1 MTKTTTQ
8 PLNSPPN
15 AAASISVRVMSLLVS
30 ALPWLI
36 IVALLLAG
44 IFIRP
49 QPVGTTL
56 APPAL
61 ESRDQFYGVTELASG
76 EILAV
81 GTNGKLLKFRKGES
95 PVRIELPTRQH
106 LQDIASWPNGRA
118 VAVGNDG
125 VVLVSRDAGQNWQ
138 LVEGVPRSEVA
149 NKLNRVRVAADGVA
163 VATGEMGAL
172 LISRDYGA
180 SWSRLREEADIAWN
194 DVALLADG
202 NVVVVGE
209 FGRVLRGNI
218 NSGEWADV
226 DAGVA
231 VSLMSLTFAND
242 TRGVAVG
249 LEGTVI
255 ETVDGGLSWSAQA
268 VGISEHLFDVAWLAD
283 KQQWF
288 VTGALGRFAVGSG
301 DDWQADF
308 LDKRNL
314 AWHVRAQPAKD
325 GLWLAGAT
333 IGHWDGASW
342 TQLQP

>member
-1 MTKTTTQ
+1 MSNTTTQ
-8 PLNSPPN
+8 TLTPQTTVNRSFG
-15 AAASISVRVMSLLVS
+15 VRVMSLLVS

-61 ESRDQFYGVTELASG
+61 ESRDQFYGLTELASG
-76 EILAV
+76 EMLAV

-95 PVRIELPTRQH
+95 PVRIDLPTREH

-125 VVLVSRDAGQNWQ
+125 VVLVSSDAGATWA
-138 LVEGVPRSEVA
+138 LVDGVPRSEIA
-149 NKLNRVRVAADGVA
+149 NKLNRVRAAADGLA

-172 LISRDYGA
+172 LISRDYGQ
-180 SWSRLREEADIAWN
+180 SWVRLREEADIAWN
-194 DVALLADG
+194 DISLLENGDA
-202 NVVVVGE
+202 VVVGE
-209 FGRVLRGNI
+209 FGSILRGNL
-218 NSGEWADV
+218 NSGEWQQI
-226 DAGVA
+226 DAGVGA
-231 VSLMSLTFAND
+231 SLMSVAFAD
-242 TRGVAVG
+242 GQRGVAVG
-249 LEGTVI
+249 LEGLVL
-255 ETVDGGLSWSAQA
+255 ETQDGGSTWQQRQT
-268 VGISEHLFDVAWLAD
+268 GISEHLFDVAWLAD